1 VGAIGGYAI
10 DIASHDGSTGASAMT
25 DSDSG
30 SKLLGNSRL
39 GDKSIGSN
47 GSGSFAKGIGVIV
60 LSAAMVAALLL
71 LSSQFVGL

>member
-1 VGAIGGYAI
+1 
-10 DIASHDGSTGASAMT
+10 MT

-71 LSSQFVGL
+71 LSSQFVGLSGQ